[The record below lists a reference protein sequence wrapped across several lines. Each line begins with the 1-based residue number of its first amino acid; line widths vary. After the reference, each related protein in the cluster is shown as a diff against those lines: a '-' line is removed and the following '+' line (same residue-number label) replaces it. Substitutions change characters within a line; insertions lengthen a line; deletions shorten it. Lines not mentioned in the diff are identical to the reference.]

1 MKNNWVFHLTGRM
14 ASAREEFIYG
24 AAPLTMPGYA
34 TLDLYGE
41 YQFKHSGLRAFADL
55 RNLTNTRY
63 EEIRG
68 YTTRGFNVLVGI
80 LIGR

>member
-1 MKNNWVFHLTGRM
+1 MFHLSGRV
-14 ASAREEFIYG
+14 ASAREEFVYG
-24 AAPLTMPGYA
+24 AAPLSMPGYA
-34 TLDLYGE
+34 TIDLYGE
-41 YQFKHSGLRAFADL
+41 YQFMKQGLRVFADL

-80 LIGR
+80 LVGR

>member
-1 MKNNWVFHLTGRM
+1 VFHLSGRI

-24 AAPLTMPGYA
+24 AAPLSMPSYA
-34 TLDLYGE
+34 TIDLYGE
-41 YQFKHSGLRAFADL
+41 YQFTKKGLRVFADL

-80 LIGR
+80 LVGR

>member
-1 MKNNWVFHLTGRM
+1 
-14 ASAREEFIYG
+14 
-24 AAPLTMPGYA
+24 MPGYA
-34 TLDLYGE
+34 TVDLYGE
-41 YQFKHSGLRAFADL
+41 YQFTKQGLRVFADL

-80 LIGR
+80 LVGR